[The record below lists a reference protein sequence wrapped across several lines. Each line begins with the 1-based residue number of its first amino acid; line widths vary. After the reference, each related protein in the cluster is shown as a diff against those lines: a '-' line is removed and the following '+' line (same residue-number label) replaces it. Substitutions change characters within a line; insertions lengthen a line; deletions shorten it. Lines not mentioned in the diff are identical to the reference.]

1 MKSHVALSEKED
13 FPKMRD
19 MGMTSWAQG
28 HEYVSI
34 QKAVK
39 EDFGG

>member
-13 FPKMRD
+13 FPKMCD
-19 MGMTSWAQG
+19 MGMTSWVQG

-39 EDFGG
+39 KDFEG